1 MSQTM
6 KRGVLAFAVILV
18 TGTALSAAG
27 QAAAGA
33 KSASKTATMS
43 PSSVAATSTLR
54 CTGADGKSACTE
66 AQARDIATGLATGKR
81 MHKPYLVDVESVS
94 LGANGTLDC
103 KQTNGSVCTDEQISA
118 IVDFTMSTHS
128 HGVKASYDLAKGTK

>member
-1 MSQTM
+1 M
-6 KRGVLAFAVILV
+6 KRSVLAFAVTLLAGW
-18 TGTALSAAG
+18 TLTAVG

-33 KSASKTATMS
+33 KTASKSATMA
-43 PSSVAATSTLR
+43 PSSVATKSTLR

-94 LGANGTLDC
+94 QGANGTLDC

-128 HGVKASYDLAKGTK
+128 HGTKASYDLAKGTK

>member
-1 MSQTM
+1 M
-6 KRGVLAFAVILV
+6 KRSALAFAVILV

-33 KSASKTATMS
+33 KTASRTATMA
-43 PSSVAATSTLR
+43 PSSVVATSTLR

-66 AQARDIATGLATGKR
+66 AQARDVATGLATGKR

-118 IVDFTMSTHS
+118 IVDFAMSTHS
-128 HGVKASYDLAKGTK
+128 HGTKASYDLAKGTK